1 MKNPIRHIIIVTIA
15 ILIILPSHAVSQDK
29 PTVVVS
35 SHMVNFSD
43 RDKFIEDTDEYW
55 VPAFDKL
62 VDEGKLY
69 SWGYLEHAWGDEW
82 SFVFHFTAKDFAS
95 FQSAWGEGLATYLDG
110 HPEEAD
116 IESFSIIQ
124 AHKDN
129 IYTGHHFYDGKP
141 PAEE

>member
-15 ILIILPSHAVSQDK
+15 ILIILPSHAESQDK

-69 SWGYLEHAWGDEW
+69 SWGYLSSAWSDEW
-82 SFVFHFTAKDFAS
+82 SLIIHYTAKDFV
-95 FQSAWGEGLATYLDG
+95 L
-110 HPEEAD
+110 
-116 IESFSIIQ
+116 IILL
-124 AHKDN
+124 
-129 IYTGHHFYDGKP
+129 IP
-141 PAEE
+141 